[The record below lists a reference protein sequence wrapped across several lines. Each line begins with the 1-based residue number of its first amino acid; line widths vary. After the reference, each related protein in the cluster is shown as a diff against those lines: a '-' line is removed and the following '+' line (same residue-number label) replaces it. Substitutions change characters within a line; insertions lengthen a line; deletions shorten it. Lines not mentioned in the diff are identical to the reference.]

1 MSPDRPEAEPG
12 APEDRDEATAAEAEA
27 DLGARVA
34 ALEAEVADCKDR
46 VLRALAEQENSRRRA
61 ERERQDAI
69 RFAAAG
75 LARDLLA
82 TADNLRRAIESVP
95 NEKAAD
101 ETVQRLLAGIV
112 ATERALLDAFEK
124 HGIRRVDALGQRF
137 DPDHHEVV
145 FEVADAAS
153 PPGTVAEVLQP
164 GYLHHDRLLRP
175 AKVGVAKGDDRPNP
189 AASER
194 SEPSRRRD
202 QAV

>member
-137 DPDHHEVV
+137 DPDRHEAV

>member
-1 MSPDRPEAEPG
+1 
-12 APEDRDEATAAEAEA
+12 
-27 DLGARVA
+27 
-34 ALEAEVADCKDR
+34 
-46 VLRALAEQENSRRRA
+46 
-61 ERERQDAI
+61 
-69 RFAAAG
+69 
-75 LARDLLA
+75 
-82 TADNLRRAIESVP
+82 
-95 NEKAAD
+95 
-101 ETVQRLLAGIV
+101 V

-137 DPDHHEVV
+137 DPDHHEAV
-145 FEVADAAS
+145 FEVADATS

-194 SEPSRRRD
+194 SEQSRRRD